1 MHSYKAKT
9 MREEEINFDILVRA
23 VIQQESNGKH
33 DAVSP
38 AGAKGAMQLM
48 DATGKEWHKLL
59 NIKEPYDPFNWHQN
73 TTIGKAYLK
82 WLINKFETEPDQIEL
97 ALAAY
102 NGGIG
107 NVKKAME
114 RAGSSRWEK
123 VALELKGRDGQQ
135 LIETQRYIPSVLV
148 KYQMIEAA
156 ES

>member
-1 MHSYKAKT
+1 

-38 AGAKGAMQLM
+38 VGAKGAMQIM
-48 DATGKEWHKLL
+48 PATYDEWYERLQ
-59 NIKEPYDPFNWHQN
+59 IKEPKDPFNWHQN
-73 TTIGKAYLK
+73 TAIGRAYLK
-82 WLINKFETEPDQIEL
+82 WLLKWFRGAEDQVEL

-107 NVKKAME
+107 NVEKAIRHAESKK
-114 RAGSSRWEK
+114 WEK
-123 VALELKGRDGQQ
+123 VALELKGANGNQ
-135 LIETQRYIPSVLV
+135 LVETQRYVPSVLV